1 MRNLGFIVMLT
12 LLLPLWL
19 CMLVVKLSLVIADT
33 VLDFIDRRWLP

>member
-19 CMLVVKLSLVIADT
+19 CMLLIKLALVIADT
-33 VLDFIDRRWLP
+33 VLDYIDRRWLP

>member
-1 MRNLGFIVMLT
+1 MRTFGLAVMMA

-19 CMLVVKLSLVIADT
+19 CMLLIKLSLIIADT